1 MGAAGLW
8 RTIKCPRQRDL
19 MVINAAQAWR
29 LHRGPRCLYQF
40 EAVRAGMEA
49 VEANPTTL

>member
-1 MGAAGLW
+1 
-8 RTIKCPRQRDL
+8 
-19 MVINAAQAWR
+19 MVINAAQARR